1 MKNLFKS
8 NYCKNENDNFKLLFF
23 QKINFK
29 ISKFLIPT
37 LILLVMFI
45 SCNSDSALDDAKLT
59 ASVVQKLK
67 QDFVTFELKN
77 SKYLSQ
83 QNKYITEIYTNNI
96 LSGYLL
102 QDGSKNTIGFSN
114 ITNSKILKYHDF
126 IIAEDYSFDITY
138 SSEYNCNIPNFKNNN
153 LLSDTNSTSKILNP
167 CTNDC
172 QGALI
177 TCAAV
182 TVIAAVAIAASD
194 GPLPM
199 MDVLEASTYVA
210 GMANCGY
217 SNKSCLRGC

>member
-8 NYCKNENDNFKLLFF
+8 NYCKKENENVEILFF
-23 QKINFK
+23 QKINFN
-29 ISKFLIPT
+29 ISKFLFPT
-37 LILLVMFI
+37 LIVLVMFI
-45 SCNSDSALDDAKLT
+45 GCNSDSAVNDTKLS
-59 ASVVQKLK
+59 ADVVQKLK

-138 SSEYNCNIPNFKNNN
+138 SSEYKCNIPNFKKNN
-153 LLSDTNSTSKILNP
+153 LLEDTKSSSKIFNE

-182 TVIAAVAIAASD
+182 TVIAAVSIAASD
-194 GPLPM
+194 GPLPF
-199 MDVLEASTYVA
+199 MDVLAASAYVA

>member
-1 MKNLFKS
+1 
-8 NYCKNENDNFKLLFF
+8 
-23 QKINFK
+23 
-29 ISKFLIPT
+29 
-37 LILLVMFI
+37 MFI
-45 SCNSDSALDDAKLT
+45 GCNSDSAVNDTKLS
-59 ASVVQKLK
+59 ADVVQKLK

-138 SSEYNCNIPNFKNNN
+138 SSEYKCNIPNFKKNN
-153 LLSDTNSTSKILNP
+153 LLEDTKSSSKIFNE

-194 GPLPM
+194 GPLPV
-199 MDVLEASTYVA
+199 MDVLAASTYVA